1 MNMAQI
7 SSSYD
12 IKSAP
17 AFGSLVMLIGLTI
30 LFGTFAGM
38 FFVPLT
44 NLVVQDEILRK
55 LLSGIWISLFS
66 FLLPPVVLRAYFRAK
81 RLPFFVDFTRPK
93 LSVGKAGKA
102 VVLLLLML
110 PPVSLLGWVMA
121 QVQIPDAL
129 KPIQDAVEKETLMLL
144 GESRP
149 AGVLLVALFL
159 TVVAPFSEEY
169 FFRGGLMGWLVSRSG
184 KSHVWV
190 WVVALVFSLVHFEW
204 TGLLARL
211 LMGAVLGYV
220 ALYGGIPMAVLLHAL
235 NNLFVFVIYKTTGL
249 QDLFMGDPVSATAG
263 QLLFVVSTTLV
274 TLPTLFYL
282 IRNLKRTLEE
292 K

>member
-1 MNMAQI
+1 MAQI

-12 IKSAP
+12 TKSAP
-17 AFGSLVMLIGLTI
+17 AFGSLVMLIGLAI
-30 LFGTFAGM
+30 LFGIFAGM

-55 LLSGIWISLFS
+55 LLSGIWISLSS

-81 RLPFFVDFTRPK
+81 RLPFFADFTRPK
-93 LSVGKAGKA
+93 LSVGKAAKA

-110 PPVSLLGWVMA
+110 PAVSLLGWVMA
-121 QVQIPDAL
+121 GVQIPDAL
-129 KPIQDAVEKETLMLL
+129 KPIQEAVEKETLMLL

-149 AGVLLVALFL
+149 VGILLVALFL

-184 KSHVWV
+184 HTHLWV
-190 WVVALVFSLVHFEW
+190 WAVALVFSLVHFEW

-235 NNLFVFVIYKTTGL
+235 NNLFVYVLYRTTGL
-249 QDLFMGDPVSATAG
+249 QDLFMGDPASATTG
-263 QLLFVVSTTLV
+263 QLLFVVATSVV
-274 TLPTLFYL
+274 TLPALFYL
-282 IRNLKRTLEE
+282 IRNLKRTPEG